1 MTVMIHK
8 FGECFLRHPE
18 GILTGNLHLGSV
30 LQEKVN
36 IRNSNKSIDL
46 QFNVC
51 LKMAEDL
58 INSGLPQGSL
68 SWFLSSYTYDLDMY
82 SGTISFKQH
91 CGTFTQLTKRDRVLI
106 PVES

>member
-18 GILTGNLHLGSV
+18 GI
-30 LQEKVN
+30 
-36 IRNSNKSIDL
+36 R
-46 QFNVC
+46 

-82 SGTISFKQH
+82 NGTISFKQH